1 VRLVDNTK
9 QISRRAA
16 IGLALRRTDDADE
29 SVFYIGDPD
38 EGKRTYDYKLDGDFD
53 HIALRSHYLRLAAL
67 CGDAELSSNLA
78 EVVVPA
84 GRTPITLRLADR
96 DVMGTSCVAMAPVGA
111 LELFMGIDAEVRSIL
126 FRDKNAEMIAAV
138 GLEAHKAFNT
148 IDHGVASTPDG
159 AVLSLSVIPY

>member
-1 VRLVDNTK
+1 M
-9 QISRRAA
+9 
-16 IGLALRRTDDADE
+16 RRTDDADE

-96 DVMGTSCVAMAPVGA
+96 EVMGTSCVAMAPAGA